1 MMERTST
8 MNGKYLTHGIGLVAA
23 LLLAGG
29 CGGGGPQRSTA
40 FFTSGS
46 READQ
51 RADQRMAKAEQL
63 SGEGEG
69 AGEKK
74 ASLKQNAAT
83 VAVAPQK
90 TTLFDRLGGQTGINA
105 IIEDWIPRALADPRV
120 NWERIGVTRG
130 GFSIHRNKP
139 VTWNATPDNVK
150 KLKFH
155 LAQFMALA
163 TGGPMQYDGKEM
175 RQAHAN
181 LHIANDEFDAAVGD
195 LKATLD
201 RLQVPNKEQKE
212 LLSIVESTR
221 PQVVEE
227 R

>member
-1 MMERTST
+1 MI
-8 MNGKYLTHGIGLVAA
+8 MNARNLKCGMGVVTA

-29 CGGGGPQRSTA
+29 CGGGGPQKSQA
-40 FFTSGS
+40 FFTSGN

-51 RADQRMAKAEQL
+51 RASQRMAKAEQL

-69 AGEKK
+69 TGEKK
-74 ASLKQNAAT
+74 ASLKQKGNAD

-105 IIEDWIPRALADPRV
+105 IIEDWIPRALSDPRV

-130 GFSIHRNKP
+130 GFSVHRSQS

-175 RQAHAN
+175 HQAHAN